1 MRFFPQDTLEWH
13 ALEPGVVRRL
23 SLSLVIVAVVA
34 GVTLRLYR
42 LAILHVTGLVVILAV
57 IGGLALLA
65 VFVTLHLG
73 NYPLRQWIWRAPL
86 FALVQSAAAV
96 TTSALFVAA
105 GMERIGSTVMEWPQ
119 WRADVLQTL
128 VRNTVAVCAYA
139 LLLAAAVQIV
149 RRWMIRRAH
158 AGVEGR
164 GSRVAGRD

>member
-1 MRFFPQDTLEWH
+1 MRFFPQDTLEWQ
-13 ALEPGVVRRL
+13 ALEPSVVRRL
-23 SLSLVIVAVVA
+23 SLSLVTVAVVA

-42 LAILHVTGLVVILAV
+42 IAVLHVTGLVVILAW

-65 VFVTLHLG
+65 AFVTLHLG

-105 GMERIGSTVMEWPQ
+105 GMERIGSTAMEWPQ
-119 WRADVLQTL
+119 WRADILQTL

-149 RRWMIRRAH
+149 RRWMIRRGLGA
-158 AGVEGR
+158 
-164 GSRVAGRD
+164 RV

>member
-1 MRFFPQDTLEWH
+1 MRFFPQDTLEWQ
-13 ALEPGVVRRL
+13 ALEPSVVRRL

-57 IGGLALLA
+57 MGGLALLA
-65 VFVTLHLG
+65 AFVTLHLG

-96 TTSALFVAA
+96 MTSALFVAA
-105 GMERIGSTVMEWPQ
+105 GMERIGSTAMEWPQ
-119 WRADVLQTL
+119 WRADILQTL
-128 VRNTVAVCAYA
+128 LRNTVAVCAYA

-149 RRWMIRRAH
+149 RRWMIRRGA
-158 AGVEGR
+158 R
-164 GSRVAGRD
+164 G